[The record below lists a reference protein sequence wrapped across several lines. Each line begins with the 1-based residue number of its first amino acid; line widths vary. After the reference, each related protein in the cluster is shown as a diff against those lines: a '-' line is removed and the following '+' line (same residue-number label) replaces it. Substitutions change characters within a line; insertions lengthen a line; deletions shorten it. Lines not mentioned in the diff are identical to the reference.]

1 MALSEQ
7 LLSLLVLASLAAILS
22 LSVAL
27 AVMGLRLRALRRAYA
42 VAMGGTD
49 ADDLFSAL
57 QRHLDEVAHLRS
69 DVGTVHRN
77 TEHLRG
83 LLSRTVSRVAVVRY
97 DAFDDMGGALSFSAA
112 FLDEHGDGVV
122 VSSING
128 RTEARTYAKPVVGA
142 DSDHHLS
149 PEERAAID
157 TALSGRKTGGAGS
170 GQRRRRAGLTRG
182 AG

>member
-1 MALSEQ
+1 MAFSDQ
-7 LLSLLVLASLAAILS
+7 LLSLLVLVGLVAVLA

-27 AVMGLRLRALRRAYA
+27 AVLGLRLRALRRAYA
-42 VAMGGTD
+42 AAVGGTG

-69 DVGTVHRN
+69 DVGRVHRN

-128 RTEARTYAKPVVGA
+128 RTEARTYAKQVIGA
-142 DSDHHLS
+142 DSEHHLS

-157 TALSGRKTGGAGS
+157 TALSGTQGGAVGS
-170 GQRRRRAGLTRG
+170 GRRRRRAGLTRG

>member
-42 VAMGGTD
+42 VAVGGAD

-97 DAFDDMGGALSFSAA
+97 DAFDDMGGRLSFSAA
-112 FLDEHGDGVV
+112 LLDDHGDGLVLT
-122 VSSING
+122 SING
-128 RTEARTYAKPVVGA
+128 RTETRTYAKQVVGLT
-142 DSDHHLS
+142 SEHNLS
-149 PEERAAID
+149 EEERGAIAGAA
-157 TALSGRKTGGAGS
+157 AN
-170 GQRRRRAGLTRG
+170 RARG
-182 AG
+182 EARTSVSR